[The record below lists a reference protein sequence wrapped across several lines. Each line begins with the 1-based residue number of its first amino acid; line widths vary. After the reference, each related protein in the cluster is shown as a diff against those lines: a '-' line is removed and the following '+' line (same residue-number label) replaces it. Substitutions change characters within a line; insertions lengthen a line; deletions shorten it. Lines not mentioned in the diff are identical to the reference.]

1 MLCSCGRPH
10 ITLLAEKQDADKVA
24 VEDLSA
30 QAREQSGPMKELTQA
45 KILELKA
52 EIAAEQQMSRALSR
66 ATKELVANLD
76 AALELTSPE
85 QLLALSRDQL
95 LEFIIRGGLGLAV
108 DDFIEAQDRVIQAS
122 LDSLRVIEPGA
133 TTADIPDLDAL
144 RMVAAENVFND
155 VILPDSLSA
164 VRTALQGMSVGV
176 AQNQAMTSL
185 SQRLT
190 QSEGRQLT
198 QVRTQ
203 LASTGRAATASAAQ
217 QYELDLFLYTGPR
230 DGITRDF
237 CRPLINKVVDERQLN
252 RLNNGQ
258 GLPVATYGG
267 GYNCRHSWSPITEG
281 FQQAAGLRRA
291 TSKDISKANAGG
303 SR

>member
-10 ITLLAEKQDADKVA
+10 VTLLAEKQDADKIA

-30 QAREQSGPMKELTQA
+30 QAREQSGAIKDLTEAKIKELRAQ
-45 KILELKA
+45 IKA
-52 EIAAEQQMSRALSR
+52 EQEMGRALTR
-66 ATKELVANLD
+66 AQAELVATLD

-85 QLLALSRDQL
+85 QLLALSREQL
-95 LEFIIRGGLGLAV
+95 LEFVIRGGLGLAV
-108 DDFIEAQDRVIQAS
+108 DDFVEAQDKIIQAS
-122 LDSLRVIEPGA
+122 LDSLRVIEPGV
-133 TTADIPDLDAL
+133 TTADVLDLDAL
-144 RMVAAENVFND
+144 RLVAADNVFED

-164 VRTALQGMSVGV
+164 VRTALQGMTVGV
-176 AQNQAMTSL
+176 AQKQAMTSL
-185 SQRLT
+185 SQRLK
-190 QSEGRQLT
+190 QSQGRQLT

-203 LASTGRAATASAAQ
+203 LASTGRAVTASAAQ
-217 QYELDLFLYTGPR
+217 QFELDLYLYTGPR

-237 CRPLINKVVDERQLN
+237 CRPLVNKVVDEKQMS

-281 FQQAAGLRRA
+281 FQQAAGLKRA
-291 TSKDISKANAGG
+291 TAKDISKANAGG
-303 SR
+303 AR